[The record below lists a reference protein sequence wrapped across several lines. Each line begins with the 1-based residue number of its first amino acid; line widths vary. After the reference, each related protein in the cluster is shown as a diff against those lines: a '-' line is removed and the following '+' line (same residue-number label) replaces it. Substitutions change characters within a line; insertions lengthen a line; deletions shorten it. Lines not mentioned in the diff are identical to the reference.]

1 MSNMIPFLP
10 LMLGALAALFL
21 KGWARNIIML
31 AAPIVG
37 AINLIGFEHGVFWA
51 MEFMGYSLEPV
62 KVDKLSL
69 MFGYLFHLAALIAVI
84 YALHVKDTVQHVAG
98 LAYASSAVG
107 AVFAGDLLTLFVFW
121 ELLALTLSLI
131 HI

>member
-21 KGWARNIIML
+21 RGWARNIIML

-37 AINLIGFEHGVFWA
+37 ALNLIGFEHGVFWA

-62 KVDKLSL
+62 KVD
-69 MFGYLFHLAALIAVI
+69 
-84 YALHVKDTVQHVAG
+84 
-98 LAYASSAVG
+98 
-107 AVFAGDLLTLFVFW
+107 
-121 ELLALTLSLI
+121 
-131 HI
+131 